1 MNSHIINMIMEEC
14 LGKLAPRIAHF
25 VETLT
30 EDGKLGVTGSS
41 ARIADVNTG
50 WVGYSAHLVCL
61 PLDV

>member
-50 WVGYSAHLVCL
+50 
-61 PLDV
+61 